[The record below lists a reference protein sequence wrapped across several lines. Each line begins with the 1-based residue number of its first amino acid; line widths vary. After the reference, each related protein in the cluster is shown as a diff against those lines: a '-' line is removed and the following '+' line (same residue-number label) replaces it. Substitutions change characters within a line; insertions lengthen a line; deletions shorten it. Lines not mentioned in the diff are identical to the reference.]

1 LTIIRGGILI
11 IRESKEDILNI
22 KKFLSIFV
30 AGMLL
35 VTIGCASLPEI
46 EETTLTIAH
55 TNDTHGRIKEGKYDG
70 MGFAKIATKVK
81 ELRAENPNFLLLDA
95 GDTFHGTTFANLSEG
110 ETITKVINMLGYDAL
125 AAGNHD
131 FNHGYDRLLELNEMT
146 EAPILAANVL
156 GEDGKSILPSY
167 VIKDVNGL
175 LVGIF
180 GISTPETLTKT
191 HPDNVKGLTFAEPV
205 EYARMMV
212 EELEGKVHVIIAVAH
227 LGIDGETP
235 EPWLS
240 TTVARE
246 VDGLDVLI
254 DGHSHTAM
262 EEGMKF
268 GDTLVVQSGYHDKN
282 LGLVNLTYKDG
293 VVTVN
298 AELYKKDA
306 AADLAEDAEVM
317 ALVTE
322 VEALNKPLLEEVV
335 GHTDVALD
343 GERANVRTG
352 STNMGVLIT
361 DALLDVTGAQIS
373 LQNGGGI
380 RTSIDAGP
388 VTKGEIITVLP
399 FGNTVVVKEITGAQ
413 VIEVIENGIGAYPE
427 ASGAYCHMGG
437 LTFTFD
443 ETQPAGSRVL
453 TVTLTDGS
461 PLNTSAMYSVATN
474 DFTAAGGD
482 NYKMFKDAKT
492 LAEFGTLDD
501 IVVAF
506 MNK

>member
-1 LTIIRGGILI
+1 M
-11 IRESKEDILNI
+11 NI
-22 KKFLSIFV
+22 KRLLSVFVIAITMLSISCV
-30 AGMLL
+30 
-35 VTIGCASLPEI
+35 SLPKISEA
-46 EETTLTIAH
+46 TLTIAH
-55 TNDTHGRIKEGKYDG
+55 TNDTHARVKEGKYDG
-70 MGFAKIATKVK
+70 MGFAKIATKVA

-95 GDTFHGTTFANLSEG
+95 GDTFHGTSFANLSEG
-110 ETITKVINMLGYDAL
+110 ETIAKIINMIGYDAL

-131 FNHGYDRLLELNEMT
+131 FNYGYERLLELNEMT

-167 VIKDVNGL
+167 IIKDVNGL

-180 GISTPETLTKT
+180 GLSTPETVAKT
-191 HPDNVKGLTFAEPV
+191 HPNNTMGLTFEEPI
-205 EYARMMV
+205 EYAKMMV

-227 LGIDGETP
+227 LGVDEGETP
-235 EPWLS
+235 ENWLS

-246 VDGLDVLI
+246 VDGIDVMI
-254 DGHSHTAM
+254 DGHSHTKL
-262 EEGMKF
+262 EEGKVA
-268 GDTLVVQSGYHDKN
+268 GDTLVVQTGNYDKN

-293 VVTVN
+293 VITV
-298 AELYKKDA
+298 K
-306 AADLAEDAEVM
+306 ADLFTKDEAAEVAEDAKIM
-317 ALVTE
+317 ALVE
-322 VEALNKPLLEEVV
+322 EIEAANKVLLEEVV
-335 GHTDVALD
+335 GNTDVALD

-361 DALLDVTGAQIS
+361 NALLDVTGAQIS

-388 VTKGEIITVLP
+388 VTKGEIISVLP

-413 VIEVIENGIGAYPE
+413 VIEAIENGISAYPG
-427 ASGAYCHMGG
+427 ASGAYPHMGG

-443 ETQPAGSRVL
+443 ESLPAGSRVL
-453 TVTLTDGS
+453 EVLLTDGS
-461 PLNTSAMYSVATN
+461 AIDPTAMYTVATN

-482 NYKMFKDAKT
+482 NYSMFKDAKT
-492 LAEFGTLDD
+492 VSEFGTLDD
-501 IVVAF
+501 IVIAF